1 MFQVSG
7 PPGMLAPSENEAS
20 ARTVNVKGSFLRL
33 LPAFEI
39 RLFDI
44 LRFSIST
51 GCLLQ
56 SKEKG

>member
-1 MFQVSG
+1 MSNPNNRERRSV
-7 PPGMLAPSENEAS
+7 
-20 ARTVNVKGSFLRL
+20 FL
-33 LPAFEI
+33 AFEI